1 MSLSTV
7 LVFNLILYLLMTY
20 RYGKSSKMSL
30 TYIMSIYYVFIATMG
45 IVVIETGI
53 YENVI
58 SLRRNEEYS
67 ITPYLFCFYCL
78 AVLIYPLKNV
88 SFDNISFKEI
98 PYNKTTSFVI
108 NIWIVDMI
116 AYLLLKLS
124 QAVMASAMG
133 YGEMYYM
140 STVEGDSTNLF
151 YGNNWLLFKFNNFN
165 VNLNNAFSPFVMC
178 YAFYGLIT
186 HQIRQKK
193 ALLIIGLIFF
203 SQMFSALAIGSR
215 GNLFFTFWS
224 IGFYFIIFYNKFSSK
239 FKRKIILIITSFL
252 ALIIVYS
259 LAISF
264 ARIGDSSTETPLTN
278 IPRYFGEAFPN
289 LGNVFWG
296 EVKAHPYGARLF
308 PDIFGQAY
316 SAISIQDEYSF
327 WQAFTGVPVLLFKT
341 IYGDLYIEFGE
352 FLPLVIVT
360 VLSFIFIKFIGK
372 RQISFW
378 KMALI
383 YWYFSLILQ
392 GVFGFN
398 KGGHSNFIVL
408 IAILIVSFIVKI
420 YTTKIKKA

>member
-116 AYLLLKLS
+116 AYLLLTLS

-140 STVEGDSTNLF
+140 STVE
-151 YGNNWLLFKFNNFN
+151 
-165 VNLNNAFSPFVMC
+165 
-178 YAFYGLIT
+178 
-186 HQIRQKK
+186 
-193 ALLIIGLIFF
+193 
-203 SQMFSALAIGSR
+203 
-215 GNLFFTFWS
+215 
-224 IGFYFIIFYNKFSSK
+224 
-239 FKRKIILIITSFL
+239 
-252 ALIIVYS
+252 
-259 LAISF
+259 
-264 ARIGDSSTETPLTN
+264 
-278 IPRYFGEAFPN
+278 
-289 LGNVFWG
+289 
-296 EVKAHPYGARLF
+296 
-308 PDIFGQAY
+308 
-316 SAISIQDEYSF
+316 
-327 WQAFTGVPVLLFKT
+327 
-341 IYGDLYIEFGE
+341 
-352 FLPLVIVT
+352 
-360 VLSFIFIKFIGK
+360 
-372 RQISFW
+372 
-378 KMALI
+378 
-383 YWYFSLILQ
+383 
-392 GVFGFN
+392 
-398 KGGHSNFIVL
+398 
-408 IAILIVSFIVKI
+408 
-420 YTTKIKKA
+420 

>member
-1 MSLSTV
+1 MTISAVLTV
-7 LVFNLILYLLMTY
+7 NMALYLLMAY
-20 RYGKSSKMSL
+20 RYGKASKMSL
-30 TYIMSIYYVFIATMG
+30 TYILSVYYVFISVMG

-58 SLRRNEEYS
+58 TLKRHGEYS
-67 ITPYLFCFYCL
+67 VLPYLLCFYCL
-78 AVLIYPLKNV
+78 AVLIYPLRSV
-88 SFDNISFKEI
+88 SFDNIAFKDI

-108 NIWIVDMI
+108 NVWIVDMV
-116 AYLLLKLS
+116 AYTLLKLS
-124 QAVMASAMG
+124 QAVTASALG

-140 STVEGDSTNLF
+140 SAVEGASTEMF
-151 YGNNWLLFKFNNFN
+151 YGGNWLLFKFNNFN

-186 HQIRQKK
+186 HQVRQKK
-193 ALLIIGLIFF
+193 AVFIIGLIFF

-224 IGFYFIIFYNKFSSK
+224 IGFYFIIFYNKFSRK
-239 FKRKIILIITSFL
+239 TKRQIIFIISSFL
-252 ALIIVYS
+252 ALVVAYS

-264 ARIGDSSTETPLTN
+264 ARLGDSSGETPLTN

-296 EVKAHPYGARLF
+296 EVKAHPYGSRLF
-308 PDIFGQAY
+308 PDIFGSAY
-316 SAISIQDEYSF
+316 SAVSIQDEYSF

-360 VLSFIFIKFIGK
+360 AISLFFLKFIGNK
-372 RQISFW
+372 RVSFW
-378 KMALI
+378 KISLI
-383 YWYFSLILQ
+383 AWYFNLILQ

-408 IAILIVSFIVKI
+408 IAVILVSFVVKA
-420 YTTKIKKA
+420 YTSKTKKA